1 MKSST
6 NRWAA
11 SPWSRMRSQAQVASN
26 RLRRVRTRKRCS
38 SSWTKR
44 CSKACLRS
52 SNVVMAGLH
61 FEAVAGLARVAS
73 GILATVGDKSVILP
87 WGDWLIA
94 LAVSLPCRRCGSR

>member
-1 MKSST
+1 
-6 NRWAA
+6 
-11 SPWSRMRSQAQVASN
+11 
-26 RLRRVRTRKRCS
+26 
-38 SSWTKR
+38 
-44 CSKACLRS
+44 
-52 SNVVMAGLH
+52 MAGLH